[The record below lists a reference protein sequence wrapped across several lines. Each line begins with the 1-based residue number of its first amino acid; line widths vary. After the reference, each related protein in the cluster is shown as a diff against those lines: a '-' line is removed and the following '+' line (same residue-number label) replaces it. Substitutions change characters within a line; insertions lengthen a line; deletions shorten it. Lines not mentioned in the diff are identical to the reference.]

1 MREMSA
7 SEVARNFSTVLS
19 AAEHGETIVV
29 TRTGARVAMI
39 VPAPRANGAAL
50 REVFGR
56 WHGHSAL
63 DDAFAEQARAAVD
76 GVSSELD
83 EDPWRG

>member
-1 MREMSA
+1 MSA
-7 SEVARNFSTVLS
+7 SEAARNFSAVLS

-50 REVFGR
+50 REVFDR
-56 WHGHSAL
+56 WQGHDAL
-63 DDAFAEQARAAVD
+63 DDAFGEQVRAAGD
-76 GVSSELD
+76 AGSAELD

>member
-1 MREMSA
+1 MSA
-7 SEVARNFSTVLS
+7 SEAARNFSAVLS

-50 REVFGR
+50 RELFGR
-56 WHGHSAL
+56 WRGHAAL
-63 DDAFAEQARAAVD
+63 DDAFAQQVRAAAEA
-76 GVSSELD
+76 VSSERD